1 MKLTNLKVT
10 EFISEVD
17 SKAVTPG
24 GGSVSALA
32 SSLGV
37 ALIRMVGHVS
47 VNKKKFRALD
57 QDIQDKY
64 NKAVEGL
71 ESVKEELILLV
82 DKDTDA
88 FNLIMAAFRLPKET
102 DEEKALRKQA
112 ILDGTIEAIKVPYR
126 VAEISLIALK
136 NIDFILKYGNKNAVS
151 DIGVGALMLAS
162 GIEGSLLNVEINLP
176 GLVDEDMIEFYEDN
190 TVSILNEAKL
200 LKESVILKV
209 RSKL

>member
-10 EFISEVD
+10 EFINEVD

-37 ALIRMVGHVS
+37 ALVRMVGHVT
-47 VNKKKFRALD
+47 VNKKKFKAMG

-64 NKAVEGL
+64 NNSVNSL

-88 FNLIMAAFRLPKET
+88 FNLIMSAFRMPKET
-102 DEEKALRKQA
+102 DEEKSLRKQA

-126 VAEISLIALK
+126 VAEISSIALRE
-136 NIDFILKYGNKNAVS
+136 IEFLLTYSNKNAVS
-151 DIGVGALMLAS
+151 DIGVGALMLTS

-176 GLVDEDMIEFYEDN
+176 GLVDTEMIDFYKTNVERILKDSKSLRDN
-190 TVSILNEAKL
+190 I
-200 LKESVILKV
+200 ILKV
-209 RSKL
+209 RNSL

>member
-10 EFISEVD
+10 EFINEVD

-37 ALIRMVGHVS
+37 ALVRMVGHVS
-47 VNKKKFRALD
+47 VNKKKFRAVD

-64 NKAVEGL
+64 NNSVNSL

-88 FNLIMAAFRLPKET
+88 FNLIMSAFRMPKET

-126 VAEISLIALK
+126 VAEISSIALRE
-136 NIDFILKYGNKNAVS
+136 IEFLLTYSNKNAVS
-151 DIGVGALMLAS
+151 DIGVGALMLTS

-176 GLVDEDMIEFYEDN
+176 GLVDTEVIDFYKTNVERILKDSKALRDN
-190 TVSILNEAKL
+190 I
-200 LKESVILKV
+200 ILKV
-209 RSKL
+209 RNSL

>member
-32 SSLGV
+32 ASLGV
-37 ALIRMVGHVS
+37 ALVRMVGHVT
-47 VNKKKFRALD
+47 VNKKKFRAMD

-64 NKAVEGL
+64 NKAINSL
-71 ESVKEELILLV
+71 ESIKEELILLV

-88 FNLIMAAFRLPKET
+88 FNLIMTAFRLPKESNE
-102 DEEKALRKQA
+102 DKVLRKQA
-112 ILDGTIEAIKVPYR
+112 ILDGTIEAIKVPFR
-126 VAEISLIALK
+126 VAEISLIVLK
-136 NIDFILKYGNKNAVS
+136 EIEFLLEYGNKNAVS
-151 DIGVGALMLAS
+151 DIGVGALMLTS

-176 GLVDEDMIEFYEDN
+176 GLIDEDMISYYN
-190 TVSILNEAKL
+190 TNVKNILNKSKI
-200 LKESVILKV
+200 LKDNIILKV
-209 RSKL
+209 RNKL

>member
-10 EFISEVD
+10 EFINVVD

-37 ALIRMVGHVS
+37 ALVRMVGHVT
-47 VNKKKFRALD
+47 VNKKKFKAID
-57 QDIQDKY
+57 QEIQDKY
-64 NKAVEGL
+64 NSAINSL
-71 ESVKEELILLV
+71 ESIKEELILLV

-88 FNLIMAAFRLPKET
+88 FNLIMSAFRMPKEN
-102 DEEKALRKQA
+102 DDDKKVRRQA

-126 VAEISLIALK
+126 VAEISLIALRE
-136 NIDFILKYGNKNAVS
+136 IEFLLMYGNKNAVS
-151 DIGVGALMLAS
+151 DIGVGALMLTS

-176 GLVDEDMIEFYEDN
+176 GLVDKDMVDFYN
-190 TVSILNEAKL
+190 LNAKNILEESKL
-200 LKESVILKV
+200 LKDNIIFKV
-209 RSKL
+209 RNKL

>member
-1 MKLTNLKVT
+1 MKLTNLKVE

-17 SKAVTPG
+17 SKSVTPG

-32 SSLGV
+32 GSLGV
-37 ALIRMVGHVS
+37 ALVRMVGHVS

-64 NKAVEGL
+64 NLVIANLEGI
-71 ESVKEELILLV
+71 KDELIELV

-102 DEEKALRKQA
+102 SEEKAVRKQA

-126 VAEISLIALK
+126 VADISLSALK
-136 NIDFILKYGNKNAVS
+136 EIDLVLEYGNKNAVS
-151 DIGVGALMLAS
+151 DIGVGALMLAA

-176 GLVDEDMIEFYEDN
+176 GLVDEEMINYYKTNAER
-190 TVSILNEAKL
+190 ILNE
-200 LKESVILKV
+200 
-209 RSKL
+209 SKLFKDKIINDVRNKL

>member
-1 MKLTNLKVT
+1 MKLTNLSVND
-10 EFISEVD
+10 FISEVD

-37 ALIRMVGHVS
+37 ALVRMVGHVT

-57 QDIQDKY
+57 QDIQEKY
-64 NKAVEGL
+64 NNTIQNLVGI
-71 ESVKEELILLV
+71 KEELILLV

-88 FNLIMAAFRLPKET
+88 FNLIMSAFRLPKET
-102 DEEKALRKQA
+102 GEEKAIRKQA

-126 VAEISLIALK
+126 VAEISYKALED
-136 NIDFILKYGNKNAVS
+136 IDFLLQYCNINAVS

-176 GLVDEDMIEFYEDN
+176 GLVDEEMITFYKSN
-190 TVSILNEAKL
+190 TQRILNDKEI
-200 LKESVILKV
+200 LKNDIISKV

>member
-1 MKLTNLKVT
+1 MKLTDLKVT
-10 EFISEVD
+10 EFIGEVD

-32 SSLGV
+32 GSLGV
-37 ALIRMVGHVS
+37 ALVRMVGHVT

-57 QDIQDKY
+57 QNIQDRY
-64 NKAVEGL
+64 NLVIKNLEGI
-71 ESVKEELILLV
+71 KEELIDLV

-102 DEEKALRKQA
+102 SEEKALRKQA

-126 VAEISLIALK
+126 VAEISLSALED
-136 NIDFILKYGNKNAVS
+136 IEFILEHGNKNAVS
-151 DIGVGALMLAS
+151 DVGVGALMLCS

-176 GLVDEDMIEFYEDN
+176 GLVDLEMIEFYKN
-190 TVSILNEAKL
+190 NSIIILEESKS
-200 LKESVILKV
+200 LKEKIISNV

>member
-1 MKLTNLKVT
+1 MKLVELKVI
-10 EFISEVD
+10 EFINQVD
-17 SKAVTPG
+17 SKAVAPG

-37 ALIRMVGHVS
+37 ALVRMVGHVT

-57 QDIQDKY
+57 VNVQDKY
-64 NKAVEGL
+64 NNVINSL
-71 ESVKEELILLV
+71 ESIKDELVVLV

-88 FNLIMAAFRLPKET
+88 FNLIMAAFKMPKET
-102 DEEKALRKQA
+102 SEEKSLRKQA

-136 NIDFILKYGNKNAVS
+136 EIDYVLEYGNINAAS
-151 DIGVGALMLAS
+151 DVGVGALMLAA

-176 GLVDEDMIEFYEDN
+176 GLNDTEMISFYKEN
-190 TVSILNEAKL
+190 SKSFLEQAKEI
-200 LKESVILKV
+200 KENVIRNVK
-209 RSKL
+209 KKI

>member
-10 EFISEVD
+10 EFINVVD

-37 ALIRMVGHVS
+37 ALVRMVGHVT
-47 VNKKKFRALD
+47 VNKKKFRAMD
-57 QDIQDKY
+57 QNIQDKY
-64 NKAVEGL
+64 NNAVNSL
-71 ESVKEELILLV
+71 ESIKEELILLV

-88 FNLIMAAFRLPKET
+88 FNLIMAAFRLPKES
-102 DEEKALRKQA
+102 EEDKIVRKQA

-126 VAEISLIALK
+126 VAEISLIALEE
-136 NIDFILKYGNKNAVS
+136 IDFLLKYGNKNAVS
-151 DIGVGALMLAS
+151 DIGVGALMLTS

-176 GLVDEDMIEFYEDN
+176 GLVDKEMIEFYKKN
-190 TVSILNEAKL
+190 ILNILNTSKL
-200 LKESVILKV
+200 LKENIILKV
-209 RSKL
+209 KNKL

>member
-37 ALIRMVGHVS
+37 ALIRMVGHVT

-57 QDIQDKY
+57 QVIQDKY
-64 NKAVEGL
+64 TKSVDSL

-88 FNLIMAAFRLPKET
+88 FNLIMAAFRLPKDT
-102 DEEKALRKQA
+102 DELKAIRKQA
-112 ILDGTIEAIKVPYR
+112 ILEGTIEAIKVPYR
-126 VAEISLIALK
+126 IAEVSLIALK
-136 NIDFILKYGNKNAVS
+136 EIDFLLEYGNINAVS
-151 DIGVGALMLAS
+151 DIGVGALMLTS

-176 GLVDEDMIEFYEDN
+176 GLVDKEMIEFYTSSTEK
-190 TVSILNEAKL
+190 ILSESKL
-200 LKESVILKV
+200 LKENIISKV
-209 RSKL
+209 RNKL

>member
-37 ALIRMVGHVS
+37 ALVRMVGHVS
-47 VNKKKFRALD
+47 VNKKKFKALD

-64 NKAVEGL
+64 NSAVDSL

-88 FNLIMAAFRLPKET
+88 FNLIMSAFRMPKET
-102 DEEKALRKQA
+102 DVEKRLRKQA
-112 ILDGTIEAIKVPYR
+112 ILEGTIEAIKVPYR

-136 NIDFILKYGNKNAVS
+136 EIEFILKYGNINAVS

-162 GIEGSLLNVEINLP
+162 GIEGSLLNVVINLP
-176 GLVDEDMIEFYEDN
+176 GLVDKEMIDFYNDN
-190 TVSILNEAKL
+190 TERI
-200 LKESVILKV
+200 LKESKSLKDNVLQKV
-209 RSKL
+209 RNKL

>member
-10 EFISEVD
+10 EFINEVD

-37 ALIRMVGHVS
+37 ALVRMVGHVS
-47 VNKKKFRALD
+47 VNKKKFRAMD

-64 NKAVEGL
+64 NNSVNSL

-88 FNLIMAAFRLPKET
+88 FNLIMSAFRMPKET

-126 VAEISLIALK
+126 VAEISSIALRE
-136 NIDFILKYGNKNAVS
+136 IEFLLTYSNKNAVS
-151 DIGVGALMLAS
+151 DIGVGALMLTS

-176 GLVDEDMIEFYEDN
+176 GLVDTEVIDFYKTNVERIVKDSKALRDN
-190 TVSILNEAKL
+190 I
-200 LKESVILKV
+200 ILKV
-209 RSKL
+209 RNSL

>member
-47 VNKKKFRALD
+47 VNKKKFKALD

-64 NKAVEGL
+64 NNAVDSL

-88 FNLIMAAFRLPKET
+88 FNLIMAAFRMPKET
-102 DEEKALRKQA
+102 DVEKKIRKQA

-126 VAEISLIALK
+126 VAEISLIALEEI
-136 NIDFILKYGNKNAVS
+136 NLILKYGNINAVS
-151 DIGVGALMLAS
+151 DIGVGALILAS

-176 GLVDEDMIEFYEDN
+176 GLVDKEMIDFYNDN
-190 TVSILNEAKL
+190 TERILKESKL
-200 LKESVILKV
+200 LKDNVIQKV
-209 RSKL
+209 RNKI